1 MKMSR
6 LLTAVAAL
14 LFAFPALAQN
24 AGTVTN
30 HAFAI
35 GRGAGGSSYTSLLC
49 TSAQL
54 AVGQAAADPIC
65 QTITGDMTITAG
77 GVTAIGANKV
87 QDTMLR
93 PSGALTLIGRSANST
108 GNVADI
114 AAIAGS
120 GCAFRES
127 GNTVGC
133 GTLAT
138 AAYAANSVTNAKLA
152 QMTNATTKCRTTA
165 GTGDPEDCTA
175 AQMRSLLSLVIGTN
189 VEAWDP
195 DLDALAALAS
205 NGLIAR
211 TGAGTVAARTLTA
224 PAAGMTVTNGDGVA
238 GNPTLVLANDLAALE
253 GLSSTGIARRTG
265 TDAWSLGT
273 TVSLA
278 EGGTGQ
284 ITAAAARAS
293 SGLNIESV
301 TTFTNAN
308 LTATI
313 TDRVIATTATN
324 FTAAR
329 TVTLPAL
336 STYNPGQSV
345 VIVDSG
351 GAINGAFTLTISAN
365 GSDTINGASTLV
377 IPSQYG
383 GAVLWPIGVNKWG
396 YISSSSGSGTVTQ
409 VVCGTGLTGGTITTS
424 GTCAIGLTT
433 ATNALGA
440 DVALSSIG
448 TYFDGPSMAQG
459 TSGTWW
465 ASGTV
470 TLIDTGSAAQI
481 YCKLWDGTTVIASTD
496 TTINTAG
503 FIVTEALSGY
513 LASPAANIR
522 ISCRDINSTAGKI
535 LFNTTGLS
543 KDSTIFGMR
552 IN

>member
-1 MKMSR
+1 MRFLKV
-6 LLTAVAAL
+6 LCAVL
-14 LFAFPALAQN
+14 CLSSPALAQT
-24 AGTVTN
+24 GTATS
-30 HAFAI
+30 HAFLI
-35 GRGAGGSSYTSLLC
+35 GKGAGVTGYTSLLC
-49 TSAQL
+49 ASAQL

-65 QTITGDMTITAG
+65 RTLTGDVTIDAA

-87 QDTMLR
+87 QDTMMR
-93 PSGALTLIGRSANST
+93 PSGALALIGRSANST

-175 AQMRSLLSLVIGTN
+175 TQMRALLSLVIGTN
-189 VEAWDP
+189 VEAWDT

-211 TGAGTVAARTLTA
+211 TGSGTVAARTLTA
-224 PAAGMTVTNGDGVA
+224 PAAGITVTNGDGVA

-253 GLSSTGIARRTG
+253 GLSTTGIARRTG

-284 ITAAAARAS
+284 GTAVAARAS

-308 LTATI
+308 LSAAI

-345 VIVDSG
+345 VVVDSG

-365 GSDTINGASTLV
+365 GADTINGASTLV

-383 GAVLWPIGVNKWG
+383 GAVLWPIGANKWG

-424 GTCAIGLTT
+424 GTCAIAAGAIETAWSAFTPTLTCGSATFTTTAARSKTYGKTTHIELDFTIATLGTCTNAITFTLPNTPQSGGAFVITMVSAMGACSILPSNTT
-433 ATNALGA
+433 ATCAKSNAASFVAA
-440 DVALSSIG
+440 DH
-448 TYFDGPSMAQG
+448 
-459 TSGTWW
+459 W
-465 ASGTV
+465 
-470 TLIDTGSAAQI
+470 TGSGVYENQ
-481 YCKLWDGTTVIASTD
+481 
-496 TTINTAG
+496 
-503 FIVTEALSGY
+503 
-513 LASPAANIR
+513 
-522 ISCRDINSTAGKI
+522 
-535 LFNTTGLS
+535 
-543 KDSTIFGMR
+543 
-552 IN
+552 